1 MKRAIRT
8 IRMGQASVALLPV
21 ACFQGE
27 PDDCQHSLRG
37 RPQRI
42 VHVSEGEHD
51 ALRAERI
58 AYLASLAERGEPLFA
73 DGDYA
78 PLTNREPR
86 IYSLSLNG
94 GASIDDN
101 GGDIGD
107 GV

>member
-8 IRMGQASVALLPV
+8 IRIAQASVALLPV
-21 ACFQGE
+21 TCFQGE

-42 VHVSEGEHD
+42 IHVSGGEHD

-58 AYLASLAERGEPLFA
+58 ARLASLAERGEPLFA
-73 DGDYA
+73 DGDYS
-78 PLTNREPR
+78 PPCSHGPR
-86 IYSLSLNG
+86 VYSLSLNG